1 MPHSP
6 IHIRDLPK
14 RRKMYILAGVLLAMM
29 LGALDAT
36 IVGPAMPNIVREL
49 GGMQSLSWVFVI
61 YSLAST
67 IAIPIVGKLSDLY
80 GRKYFYLG
88 GVVVFLVGS
97 TLCGTAGSGW
107 LDRIFISLTGAPH
120 DMLQLIVFRGIQGL
134 GGGTMMA
141 NGMAIIGDLFDPRER
156 GRYQG
161 LMGGVFG
168 LASVIGPAVG
178 GWLTDNLSWRWIF
191 FVNLPIGV
199 LALAV
204 LATVMTRPE
213 HGRSHEVDWWGSLAL
228 GAGLVPL
235 LLALNWGGST
245 YAWASGVILG
255 LFSLAIVSLVAFG
268 LLELRASEPVLD
280 LRLFRDRGFS
290 ASMVVLFFSG
300 VGMFGSI
307 MFLPLFL
314 QVVVGRSAS
323 SSGALLMPMM
333 LGLVA
338 ASIVTGQLISRT
350 GRYKVF
356 GIVGLAIS
364 AVGMFLLSRLTVETT
379 NGAVALY
386 MILIGVGLGATM
398 PLFTIS
404 LQAQHPKRI
413 GEVTA
418 AQQFFRSIGGTVGVA
433 LLGGVMNS
441 VFARELTMLLQ
452 RDAGSFGPAA
462 GQLTA
467 LAAEPTKLL
476 NAGALQT
483 IAAAMPPSA
492 APLIERFFT
501 DVKAALATGISRSFF
516 WAFILISLAF
526 VAMWAVRE
534 VPLLAKP
541 HLGDAS
547 EIGAELLAEEAVQP
561 AEHEP
566 VVVGEPEAV
575 ASRP

>member
-1 MPHSP
+1 
-6 IHIRDLPK
+6 
-14 RRKMYILAGVLLAMM
+14 MYILAGVLLAMM

-88 GVVVFLVGS
+88 GVAVFLAGS
-97 TLCGTAGSGW
+97 MLCGTAGSGW
-107 LDRIFISLTGAPH
+107 LDRIFISFTGAPH
-120 DMLQLIVFRGIQGL
+120 DMLQLIVFRGLQGL

-191 FVNLPIGV
+191 FVNLPIGA

-213 HGRSHEVDWWGSLAL
+213 HGRSHAVDWWGSLAL

-255 LFSLAIVSLVAFG
+255 LFVLALVSLGVFG
-268 LLELRASEPVLD
+268 LLELRASEPILD
-280 LRLFRDRGFS
+280 LKLFRDRGFS
-290 ASMVVLFFSG
+290 ASMIVLFFSG

-364 AVGMFLLSRLTVETT
+364 AVGMFMLSRLTVETT

-386 MILIGVGLGATM
+386 MVLIGAGLGATM

-404 LQAQHPKRI
+404 LQAQYPKRI

-441 VFARELTMLLQ
+441 VFARELTTLLQ
-452 RDAGSFGPAA
+452 RDADSFGPAA

-467 LAAEPTKLL
+467 LASEPTKLL

-483 IAAAMPPSA
+483 IAATMPPSA
-492 APLIERFFT
+492 APLIERFFG

-516 WAFILISLAF
+516 WAFVLISLAF

-541 HLGDAS
+541 HLDDAS
-547 EIGAELLAEEAVQP
+547 EIGAEILAEEAVQP

-566 VVVGEPEAV
+566 VIVGEPEAV
-575 ASRP
+575 T

>member
-1 MPHSP
+1 MHM
-6 IHIRDLPK
+6 RDLPQ
-14 RRKMYILAGVLLAMM
+14 RSKMYILAGVLLAML

-36 IVGPAMPNIVREL
+36 IVGPAMPSIVREL
-49 GGMQSLSWVFVI
+49 GGMQYLSWVFII

-88 GVVVFLVGS
+88 GITVFLAGS
-97 TLCGTAGSGW
+97 MLCGTAGSAY
-107 LDRIFISLTGAPH
+107 LDGIFTTLTGAPH
-120 DMLQLIVFRGIQGL
+120 EMFQLIVFRGIQGL

-141 NGMAIIGDLFDPRER
+141 NGMAIIGDLFAPRER

-191 FVNLPIGV
+191 FVNLPVGLV
-199 LALAV
+199 ALAV
-204 LATVMTRPE
+204 LAVVMTKPE
-213 HGRSHEVDWWGSLAL
+213 HGRSHKVDWWGSLAL
-228 GAGLVPL
+228 SAGLVPL
-235 LLALNWGGST
+235 LIALNLGGSKL
-245 YAWASGVILG
+245 AWDSAAILG
-255 LFSLAIVSLVAFG
+255 LFAVALASLLAFG
-268 LLELRASEPVLD
+268 FFERRASEPILD
-280 LRLFRDRGFS
+280 LKLFRDRGFS

-333 LGLVA
+333 LGMVG

-356 GIVGLAIS
+356 GIVGLAI
-364 AVGMFLLSRLTVETT
+364 AAMGMLLLSRLTVETS
-379 NGAVALY
+379 NASVALY
-386 MILIGVGLGATM
+386 MVMLGLGLGATM

-404 LQAQHPKRI
+404 LQSQYPKRI

-441 VFARELTMLLQ
+441 VFARELTVLVQ
-452 RDAGSFGPAA
+452 RDAGSFGSAA
-462 GQLTA
+462 AQLTA
-467 LAAEPTKLL
+467 LTAEPTKLL

-483 IAAAMPPSA
+483 LAAAMPPEA
-492 APLIERFFT
+492 KPLLARFFV
-501 DVKAALATGISRSFF
+501 DVKEALATGISQTFF
-516 WAFILISLAF
+516 WGFILLAIAF
-526 VAMWAVRE
+526 TAMWFVRE
-534 VPLLAKP
+534 VPLADHP
-541 HLGDAS
+541 HLDSAS
-547 EIGAELLAEEAVQP
+547 EIGSEILAEEAVQP

-566 VVVGEPEAV
+566 VIVGDLKAC
-575 ASRP
+575 

>member
-1 MPHSP
+1 MHM
-6 IHIRDLPK
+6 RDLPH
-14 RRKMYILAGVLLAMM
+14 RSKMYILAGVLLAIL

-36 IVGPAMPNIVREL
+36 IVGPALPSIVREL
-49 GGMQSLSWVFVI
+49 GGMQYLSWVFII

-88 GVVVFLVGS
+88 GITVFLVGS
-97 TLCGTAGSGW
+97 MLCGTAGSAG
-107 LDRIFISLTGAPH
+107 LDSLFTAITGAPH
-120 DMLQLIVFRGIQGL
+120 EMLQLVVFRGIQGL
-134 GGGTMMA
+134 GAGTMMA
-141 NGMAIIGDLFDPRER
+141 NGMAIIGDLFAPRER

-161 LMGGVFG
+161 LLGGVFG

-191 FVNLPIGV
+191 FVNLPIGLLALTV
-199 LALAV
+199 LAV
-204 LATVMTRPE
+204 VMTKPE
-213 HGRSHEVDWWGSLAL
+213 HGRSHSVDWWGSVAL
-228 GAGLVPL
+228 SVGLVPL
-235 LLALNWGGST
+235 LIALNLGGSK
-245 YAWASGVILG
+245 YAWDSPAILG
-255 LFSLAIVSLVAFG
+255 LLAVALASLLTFG
-268 LLELRASEPVLD
+268 FLERRASEPILD
-280 LRLFRDRGFS
+280 LVLFRDRGFS

-350 GRYKVF
+350 GRYKIF
-356 GIVGLAIS
+356 GIVGLALS
-364 AVGMFLLSRLTVETT
+364 ATGMFFLSRLSVETS
-379 NGAVALY
+379 NGSVALF
-386 MILIGVGLGATM
+386 MVLVGLGLGATM

-404 LQAQHPKRI
+404 LQSQYPKRI

-441 VFARELTMLLQ
+441 VFARELTVLVQ
-452 RDAGSFGPAA
+452 RDASSFGSAA
-462 GQLTA
+462 AQLTA
-467 LAAEPTKLL
+467 LTSEPAKLL

-483 IAAAMPPSA
+483 LAAAMPPEA
-492 APLIERFFT
+492 QPLLERFFV
-501 DVKAALATGISRSFF
+501 DVKEALATGISQTFF
-516 WAFILISLAF
+516 WGFILIGIAF
-526 VAMWAVRE
+526 IAMWFVRE
-534 VPLLAKP
+534 VPLVDRV
-541 HLGDAS
+541 HLDSAS
-547 EIGAELLAEEAVQP
+547 QIGAEILAEEAVQP

-566 VVVGEPEAV
+566 VIVGDPEAV
-575 ASRP
+575 GSQA

>member
-1 MPHSP
+1 
-6 IHIRDLPK
+6 
-14 RRKMYILAGVLLAMM
+14 MYILAGVLLAML

-36 IVGPAMPNIVREL
+36 IVGPALPSIVREL
-49 GGMQSLSWVFVI
+49 GGMQYLSWVFII
-61 YSLAST
+61 YSLTST
-67 IAIPIVGKLSDLY
+67 IAIPIAGKLSDLY

-88 GVVVFLVGS
+88 GITVFLAGS
-97 TLCGTAGSGW
+97 MLCGTAGSAW
-107 LDRIFISLTGAPH
+107 LDDIFTAVTGAPH

-134 GGGTMMA
+134 GAGTMMA
-141 NGMAIIGDLFDPRER
+141 NGMAIIGDLFAPRER

-191 FVNLPIGV
+191 YVNLPVGL

-204 LATVMTRPE
+204 LAVVMTKPE
-213 HGRSHEVDWWGSLAL
+213 HGRSHSVDWWGSVAL
-228 GAGLVPL
+228 SVGLVPL
-235 LLALNWGGST
+235 LLALNWGDSK
-245 YAWASGVILG
+245 YAWDSPVT
-255 LFSLAIVSLVAFG
+255 LALLAVALVSLLVFG
-268 LLELRASEPVLD
+268 FLERRTSEPILD
-280 LRLFRDRGFS
+280 FGLFRDRGYS
-290 ASMVVLFFSG
+290 ASMIVLFFSG

-333 LGLVA
+333 LGMVV
-338 ASIVTGQLISRT
+338 ASITTGQLISRT
-350 GRYKVF
+350 GRYKIF
-356 GIVGLAIS
+356 GIVGLAVAAI
-364 AVGMFLLSRLTVETT
+364 GMFLLSRLTVESS
-379 NGAVALY
+379 NGSVALY
-386 MILIGVGLGATM
+386 MVLVGLGLGATM

-404 LQAQHPKRI
+404 LQSQFPKRI

-441 VFARELTMLLQ
+441 VFARELTALVQ
-452 RDAGSFGPAA
+452 RDAASFGPAA
-462 GQLTA
+462 AQLSG

-483 IAAAMPPSA
+483 LAAQMPPEA
-492 APLIERFFT
+492 KPLLERFFM
-501 DVKAALATGISRSFF
+501 DVKEALATGISQTFL
-516 WAFILISLAF
+516 WAFILIGIAF
-526 VAMWAVRE
+526 IAMWFVRE
-534 VPLLAKP
+534 VPLVEHP
-541 HLGDAS
+541 HLRGAS
-547 EIGAELLAEEAVQP
+547 EIGTEILAEEALQP

-566 VVVGEPEAV
+566 VIVGKPET
-575 ASRP
+575 ASP